1 MSEFVCKKPITLSG
15 RTFSYGEVIPDGF
28 VLPGRVLALIRSN
41 YIAEIGGDAPMAELS
56 AEPIRP
62 FRSENGDPPITIPI
76 EAKEGTL
83 EVITSSQTVISI
95 FKTLQKKV
103 EDAKIDIA
111 EMDDLDALLILRAV
125 DSRSGVQKAAEE
137 RAAQI
142 TAGQETE
149 DTEKGDA

>member
-15 RTFSYGEVIPDGF
+15 KTFSYGEVIPDGF
-28 VLPGRVLALIRSN
+28 VLPERALTLIRSN
-41 YIAEIGGDAPMAELS
+41 YIAEVGGDTSMVELS
-56 AEPIRP
+56 ATPIRP
-62 FRSENGDPPITIPI
+62 FQSENGDTPITIPI

-103 EDAKIDIA
+103 EDAKKDIA
-111 EMDDLDALLILRAV
+111 EMDDLDALLILRVV